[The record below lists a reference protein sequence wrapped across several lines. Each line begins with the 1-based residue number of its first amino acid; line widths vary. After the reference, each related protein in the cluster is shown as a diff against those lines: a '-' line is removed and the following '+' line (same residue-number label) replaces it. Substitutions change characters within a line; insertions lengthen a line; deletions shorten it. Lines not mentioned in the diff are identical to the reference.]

1 MPIRSTDLLEIF
13 EEILQ
18 EKTQK
23 VCENCLS
30 DLKPVKKKSYVY
42 RCSSSKCRKQYNIL
56 EGTPFSKLRIPIEES
71 LLILKMWFYDAKSI
85 FIKEML
91 GYKTCKIIRR
101 FLNKCFKCIENNFY
115 NNFEKIGGKD
125 IVIEIDESKFGK
137 RKYNRG
143 KHVEGVWIFGMVERT
158 AERRIVLVPVD
169 VRNKVTLESILKQYI
184 DKKSTVISDCWKAYS
199 QLSNIFEEH
208 ITVNHS
214 KYFKD
219 PITGAH
225 TNTIEGNWRSVKSQT
240 PITSRCRSR
249 INVYLIKY
257 MLKRNY
263 PNSSLKNLIKLLF

>member
-30 DLKPVKKKSYVY
+30 DLKPVEKKSYVY

-56 EGTPFSKLRIPIEES
+56 EGTPFSKLGIPIEDS

-101 FLNKCFKCIENNFY
+101 FLNNRFKFIEFNFY
-115 NNFEKIGGKD
+115 NNFEKIGGND
-125 IVIEIDESKFGK
+125 IEIDESKFGK

-169 VRNKVTLESILKQYI
+169 VRNKVTLESILKQYVNE
-184 DKKSTVISDCWKAYS
+184 KLTVISDCWKAYS

-208 ITVNHS
+208 ITVDHS

-219 PITGAH
+219 PITDAQ
-225 TNTIEGNWRSVKSQT
+225 TSKIEVNWQSVKSQT

-249 INVYLIKY
+249 VNVYLIKY

-263 PNSSLKNLIKLLF
+263 PNPSLKN